1 MTEQPTGNSAETNEP
16 DEPGYVGP
24 AEAVA
29 IAAGNAGVSLSV
41 DEVSRLAAALT
52 DMGAVF
58 DTPAEVD
65 AEVGVPADARMRAA
79 DVLDQFAAPGEDTPG
94 FTALREE
101 FPDLPSRGNLKVIL
115 WRVAGALRENPIPGA
130 GAS

>member
-1 MTEQPTGNSAETNEP
+1 MTEQPTSKPAES
-16 DEPGYVGP
+16 GYVGP

-58 DTPAEVD
+58 DADSPTQTSTPT
-65 AEVGVPADARMRAA
+65 EVGVPTDARLLAA
-79 DVLDQFAAPGEDTPG
+79 RVLDLFAAPGEDTPG

>member
-1 MTEQPTGNSAETNEP
+1 MTEQPTSKPAET
-16 DEPGYVGP
+16 DEPTDVESGYVGP
-24 AEAVA
+24 TEAVA

-58 DTPAEVD
+58 DTPAEV
-65 AEVGVPADARMRAA
+65 GVPADARMRAA
-79 DVLDQFAAPGEDTPG
+79 DVLDLFAAPGEDTPG
-94 FTALREE
+94 GSALREE